1 MFQGGQDNLMDE
13 TNKVELERLR
23 QRLGMMND
31 VELLQFRDVAAKK
44 YTSNDA
50 QVDSLRE
57 MLKIQSEEAKAEWK
71 RRYPSA

>member
-1 MFQGGQDNLMDE
+1 MCQGGQDNLMDE

-44 YTSNDA
+44 YASNDA

-71 RRYPSA
+71 RRYSSA